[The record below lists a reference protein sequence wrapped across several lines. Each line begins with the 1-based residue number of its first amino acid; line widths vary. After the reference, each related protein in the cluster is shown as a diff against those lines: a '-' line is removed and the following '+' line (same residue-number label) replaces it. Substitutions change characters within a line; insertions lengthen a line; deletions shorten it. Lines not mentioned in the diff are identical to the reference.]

1 MKETTCR
8 TFRKTLL
15 MWYRLH
21 KRDLPWRRTT
31 DPYRIWISEIML
43 QQTRVGQGIGYYER
57 FLERFPDIVLLA
69 RASEREVL
77 KSWQGLGYYTRARN
91 LHAAARTVVKRHGG
105 KFPGSYEEILALE
118 GIGEYTAAAIASIAF
133 GQPRPVVDG
142 NVLRFLSRYSGLRIP
157 VNTARGKEKIKEL
170 ASGLIGKKDPGEF
183 NQAVM
188 EFGALQCKQVKP
200 DCTACPLKKGC
211 RAFRSGTTGILPVR
225 EKRKSLRRRYF
236 HYLVIGRKNR
246 GKEETVS
253 IRKRD
258 SRDIWKNLYDFP
270 LIETSRPVSR
280 DKLVQSPEWER
291 IAGKEAMEI
300 TGISKTVRYVL
311 SHQVIHA
318 RFIMIRSAGKREL
331 PFLQVPVTR
340 IREYPVPGLI
350 EKFLKSDLFT
360 TFVPAAFSRK
370 RT

>member
-1 MKETTCR
+1 
-8 TFRKTLL
+8 
-15 MWYRLH
+15 
-21 KRDLPWRRTT
+21 
-31 DPYRIWISEIML
+31 
-43 QQTRVGQGIGYYER
+43 
-57 FLERFPDIVLLA
+57 
-69 RASEREVL
+69 
-77 KSWQGLGYYTRARN
+77 
-91 LHAAARTVVKRHGG
+91 
-105 KFPGSYEEILALE
+105 
-118 GIGEYTAAAIASIAF
+118 
-133 GQPRPVVDG
+133 
-142 NVLRFLSRYSGLRIP
+142 
-157 VNTARGKEKIKEL
+157 
-170 ASGLIGKKDPGEF
+170 
-183 NQAVM
+183 
-188 EFGALQCKQVKP
+188 
-200 DCTACPLKKGC
+200 
-211 RAFRSGTTGILPVR
+211 VR